1 MHLPGLGPGA
11 NNRPDTGLLSRRG
24 TAMSSSRK
32 KITVVGAGQ
41 VGSTVAQLTAYKNL
55 GDVVIIDIVEGVPQG
70 KALDLQESSCLQVF
84 DSVVTGTNDYKDTAN
99 SDIVVITAGLPRKPG
114 MSREDL
120 LATNAKIVQSV
131 TENIMEH
138 SHDPIVIVVSNP
150 LDAMVYMAKKTSN
163 LPKNKIIGMAGVL
176 DSARL
181 RTFVSLELGCS
192 LVDVDAMVLGG
203 HGDSMVPLPRYT
215 SVSGISITELMTLE
229 QIERVVER
237 TRKGGAEIVSLLKT
251 GSAFYAPGASVVK
264 MIEAILQDKRR
275 ILPCTAYLE
284 GEYGWSGIFFGVP
297 VMMGVHGI
305 EKVIELNMT
314 NEEQAALNKSAEDV
328 KKTCGEIDE
337 ILKNGS

>member
-1 MHLPGLGPGA
+1 
-11 NNRPDTGLLSRRG
+11 
-24 TAMSSSRK
+24 MSSARK

-41 VGSTVAQLTAYKNL
+41 VGATVAQLTAYKNL

-84 DSVVTGTNDYKDTAN
+84 DSLVSGTNDYKDTAN

-131 TENIMEH
+131 TEQIMKH
-138 SHDPIVIVVSNP
+138 SRDPIIIVVSNP

-181 RTFVSLELGCS
+181 QTFVSLELGCS

-215 SVSGISITELMTLE
+215 SVSGISITELMTSE

-264 MIEAILQDKRR
+264 MVEAILQDKRR

-284 GEYGWSGIFFGVP
+284 GEYGWNGIFFGVP

-305 EKVIELNMT
+305 EKVIELKLT
-314 NEEQAALNKSAEDV
+314 DEEKVALDKSAQDV
-328 KKTCGEIDE
+328 KKTCEEIDAIIANSKE
-337 ILKNGS
+337 

>member
-1 MHLPGLGPGA
+1 
-11 NNRPDTGLLSRRG
+11 
-24 TAMSSSRK
+24 MSSSRK

-138 SHDPIVIVVSNP
+138 SRDPIITVVSNP
-150 LDAMVYMAKKTSN
+150 LDAMVYMAKKTSK

-215 SVSGISITELMTLE
+215 SVSGISITELMTPE

-275 ILPCTAYLE
+275 ILPCTAYLD

-297 VMMGVHGI
+297 VMRGVHGI
-305 EKVIELNMT
+305 EKIIELNMT
-314 NEEQAALNKSAEDV
+314 DEEQAALNKSAEDV

-337 ILKNGS
+337 ILKNRS

>member
-1 MHLPGLGPGA
+1 
-11 NNRPDTGLLSRRG
+11 
-24 TAMSSSRK
+24 MSSTRK

-55 GDVVIIDIVEGVPQG
+55 GDVVIIDIIEGVPQG

-84 DSVVTGTNDYKDTAN
+84 DSLVTGTNDYKETAN
-99 SDIVVITAGLPRKPG
+99 SDVVVITAGLPRKPG

-131 TENIMEH
+131 TEKIMEH
-138 SHDPIVIVVSNP
+138 SNDPIIIVVSNP
-150 LDAMVYMAKKTSN
+150 LDAMVYMAKQTSN

-215 SVSGISITELMTLE
+215 SVSGISITELMTKE
-229 QIERVVER
+229 QIDRVVER

-251 GSAFYAPGASVVK
+251 GSAFYAPGSSVVK

-297 VMMGVHGI
+297 VMMGINGI
-305 EKVIELNMT
+305 EKIIELKMT
-314 NEEQAALNKSAEDV
+314 DEEKAALDKSAQDV
-328 KKTCGEIDE
+328 KKTCDAIDA
-337 ILKNGS
+337 ILATSN

>member
-1 MHLPGLGPGA
+1 MP
-11 NNRPDTGLLSRRG
+11 RSRR
-24 TAMSSSRK
+24 

-41 VGSTVAQLTAYKNL
+41 VGSTVAQLVAFKNL
-55 GDVVIIDIVEGVPQG
+55 GDVVIIDIIEGVPQG
-70 KALDLQESSCLQVF
+70 KALDLQESSCLQDF
-84 DSVVTGTNDYKDTAN
+84 DSIVTGTNDYKDTAN

-131 TENIMEH
+131 TQKIMEH
-138 SHDPIVIVVSNP
+138 SRSPIIIVVSNP
-150 LDAMVYMAKKTSN
+150 LDAMVYMAMKTCN
-163 LPKNKIIGMAGVL
+163 LPKNQVVGMAGVL

-215 SVSGISITELMTLE
+215 SVSGISITELMTQE

-237 TRKGGAEIVSLLKT
+237 TRKGGAEIVQLLKT

-264 MIEAILQDKRR
+264 MIEAILRDKRR

-297 VMMGVHGI
+297 VMMGIHGI
-305 EKVIELNMT
+305 EKVIELKLKD
-314 NEEQAALNKSAEDV
+314 EEKAALDSSAQDV
-328 KKTCGEIDE
+328 KKTCDE
-337 ILKNGS
+337 VDKILAESK

>member
-1 MHLPGLGPGA
+1 
-11 NNRPDTGLLSRRG
+11 
-24 TAMSSSRK
+24 MSSARK

-84 DSVVTGTNDYKDTAN
+84 DSLVTGTNDYKDTAN

-131 TENIMEH
+131 TEQIMKH
-138 SHDPIVIVVSNP
+138 SRDPIIIVVSNP

-181 RTFVSLELGCS
+181 QTFVSLELGCS

-215 SVSGISITELMTLE
+215 SVSGISITELMTSE

-264 MIEAILQDKRR
+264 MVEAILQDKRR

-284 GEYGWSGIFFGVP
+284 GEYGWNGIFFGVP

-305 EKVIELNMT
+305 EKVIELKLT
-314 NEEQAALNKSAEDV
+314 DEEKVALDKSAQDV
-328 KKTCGEIDE
+328 KKTCEEIDAIIANSNE
-337 ILKNGS
+337 

>member
-1 MHLPGLGPGA
+1 
-11 NNRPDTGLLSRRG
+11 
-24 TAMSSSRK
+24 MSSTRK

-55 GDVVIIDIVEGVPQG
+55 GDVVIIDIIEGVPQG

-84 DSVVTGTNDYKDTAN
+84 DSLVTGTNDYKETAN
-99 SDIVVITAGLPRKPG
+99 SDVVVITAGLPRKPG

-131 TENIMEH
+131 TEKIMEY
-138 SHDPIVIVVSNP
+138 SHDPIIIVVSNP
-150 LDAMVYMAKKTSN
+150 LDAMVYMAKQTSN

-192 LVDVDAMVLGG
+192 LVDVEAMVLGG

-215 SVSGISITELMTLE
+215 SVSGISITELMTKE
-229 QIERVVER
+229 QIDRVVER

-297 VMMGVHGI
+297 VMMGIHGI

-314 NEEQAALNKSAEDV
+314 EEEKAALAKSAQDV
-328 KKTCGEIDE
+328 KKTCDEIDA
-337 ILKNGS
+337 ILAE

>member
-1 MHLPGLGPGA
+1 
-11 NNRPDTGLLSRRG
+11 
-24 TAMSSSRK
+24 MSSARK

-70 KALDLQESSCLQVF
+70 KALDLQESSCLQDF
-84 DSVVTGTNDYKDTAN
+84 DSLVTGTNDYKDTAN

-138 SHDPIVIVVSNP
+138 SPDPIVIVVSNP

-215 SVSGISITELMTLE
+215 SVSGISITELMTPE
-229 QIERVVER
+229 QIERVVKR

-297 VMMGVHGI
+297 VMMGIHGI
-305 EKVIELNMT
+305 EKIIELNMT
-314 NEEQAALNKSAEDV
+314 DEEQAALNNSAEEV
-328 KKTCGEIDE
+328 KKTCSEIDE

>member
-1 MHLPGLGPGA
+1 MA
-11 NNRPDTGLLSRRG
+11 RN
-24 TAMSSSRK
+24 
-32 KITVVGAGQ
+32 KIALIGAGNI
-41 VGSTVAQLTAYKNL
+41 GGTLALLAGLKEL
-55 GDVVIIDIVEGVPQG
+55 GDIVLFDIVDGIPQG
-70 KALDLQESSCLQVF
+70 KALDLYQGSPIEGF
-84 DSVVTGTNDYKDTAN
+84 DAQITGAN
-99 SDIVVITAGLPRKPG
+99 SYTGIRGADVIIVTAGVARKPG

-131 TENIMEH
+131 TEQVMEH
-138 SHDPIVIVVSNP
+138 SRDPIVIVVSNP
-150 LDAMVYMAKKTSN
+150 LDAMVYMAKKTGN

-215 SVSGISITELMTLE
+215 SVSGISITELMTQE
-229 QIERVVER
+229 QIDRVVER
-237 TRKGGAEIVSLLKT
+237 TRKGGAEIVALLKT

-297 VMMGVHGI
+297 VMMGIHGI
-305 EKVIELNMT
+305 EKVIELKMT
-314 NEEQAALNKSAEDV
+314 DEEQAALDESARDV
-328 KKTCGEIDE
+328 KKTCDEIDA

>member
-1 MHLPGLGPGA
+1 
-11 NNRPDTGLLSRRG
+11 
-24 TAMSSSRK
+24 MSSTRK

-55 GDVVIIDIVEGVPQG
+55 GDVVIIDIIEGVPQG

-84 DSVVTGTNDYKDTAN
+84 DSLVTGTNDYKDTAN
-99 SDIVVITAGLPRKPG
+99 SDVVVITAGLPRKPG

-131 TENIMEH
+131 TEKIMEH
-138 SHDPIVIVVSNP
+138 SHDPIIIVVSNP
-150 LDAMVYMAKKTSN
+150 LDAMVYMAKQTSK

-215 SVSGISITELMTLE
+215 SVSGISITELMTKE
-229 QIERVVER
+229 QIDRVVER

-264 MIEAILQDKRR
+264 MIEAVLHDKRR

-297 VMMGVHGI
+297 VMMGINGI
-305 EKVIELNMT
+305 EKVIELKMT
-314 NEEQAALNKSAEDV
+314 DEEKVALDKSAQDV
-328 KKTCGEIDE
+328 KKTCDAIDT
-337 ILKNGS
+337 ILAESN

>member
-1 MHLPGLGPGA
+1 MP
-11 NNRPDTGLLSRRG
+11 RSRR
-24 TAMSSSRK
+24 

-41 VGSTVAQLTAYKNL
+41 VGSTVAQLVAFKNL
-55 GDVVIIDIVEGVPQG
+55 GDVVIIDIIEGVPQG
-70 KALDLQESSCLQVF
+70 KALDLQESSCLQDF
-84 DSVVTGTNDYKDTAN
+84 DSIVTGTNDYKDTAN

-120 LATNAKIVQSV
+120 LVTNAKIVQSV
-131 TENIMEH
+131 TQKIMEH
-138 SHDPIVIVVSNP
+138 SRSPIIIVVSNP
-150 LDAMVYMAKKTSN
+150 LDAMVYMAMKTCN
-163 LPKNKIIGMAGVL
+163 LPKNQVVGMAGVL

-215 SVSGISITELMTLE
+215 SVSGISITELMTQE

-237 TRKGGAEIVSLLKT
+237 TRKGGGEIVQLLKT

-264 MIEAILQDKRR
+264 MIEAILRDKRR

-297 VMMGVHGI
+297 VLMGIHGI
-305 EKVIELNMT
+305 EKVIELKLKD
-314 NEEQAALNKSAEDV
+314 EEKAALDSSAQDV
-328 KKTCGEIDE
+328 KKTCDE
-337 ILKNGS
+337 VDKILAESK

>member
-1 MHLPGLGPGA
+1 
-11 NNRPDTGLLSRRG
+11 
-24 TAMSSSRK
+24 MSSTRK

-55 GDVVIIDIVEGVPQG
+55 GDVVIIDIIEGVPQG

-84 DSVVTGTNDYKDTAN
+84 DSLVTGTNDYKETAN
-99 SDIVVITAGLPRKPG
+99 SDVVVITAGLPRKPG

-131 TENIMEH
+131 TEKVMEH
-138 SHDPIVIVVSNP
+138 SRDPIIIVVSNP
-150 LDAMVYMAKKTSN
+150 LDAMVYMAKQTSN

-215 SVSGISITELMTLE
+215 SVSGISITELMTKE
-229 QIERVVER
+229 QIDRVVER

-251 GSAFYAPGASVVK
+251 GSAFYAPGSSVVK

-297 VMMGVHGI
+297 VMMGINGI
-305 EKVIELNMT
+305 EKIIELKMT
-314 NEEQAALNKSAEDV
+314 DEEKVALDKSAQDV
-328 KKTCGEIDE
+328 KKTCDEIDA
-337 ILKNGS
+337 ILATSN

>member
-1 MHLPGLGPGA
+1 MPSA
-11 NNRPDTGLLSRRG
+11 
-24 TAMSSSRK
+24 RK

-55 GDVVIIDIVEGVPQG
+55 GDVVLIDIVEGIPQG

-84 DSVVTGTNDYKDTAN
+84 DSLVTGTNDYKDTAN

-131 TENIMEH
+131 TEQVMEH
-138 SHDPIVIVVSNP
+138 SRDPIVIVVSNP
-150 LDAMVYMAKKTSN
+150 LDAMVYMAKKTGN
-163 LPKNKIIGMAGVL
+163 LPKNKINGMAGVL

-215 SVSGISITELMTLE
+215 SVSGISITELMTQE
-229 QIERVVER
+229 QIDRVVER
-237 TRKGGAEIVSLLKT
+237 TRKGGAEIVALLKT

-297 VMMGVHGI
+297 VMMGIHGI
-305 EKVIELNMT
+305 EKVIELKMT
-314 NEEQAALNKSAEDV
+314 DEEQAALDESARDV
-328 KKTCGEIDE
+328 KKTCDEIDA

>member
-1 MHLPGLGPGA
+1 MP
-11 NNRPDTGLLSRRG
+11 RSRR
-24 TAMSSSRK
+24 

-41 VGSTVAQLTAYKNL
+41 VGSTVAQLVAFKNL
-55 GDVVIIDIVEGVPQG
+55 GDVVIIDIIEGVPQG
-70 KALDLQESSCLQVF
+70 KALDLQESSCLQDF
-84 DSVVTGTNDYKDTAN
+84 DSIVTGTNDYKDTAN

-120 LATNAKIVQSV
+120 LVTNAKIVQSV
-131 TENIMEH
+131 TQKIMEH
-138 SHDPIVIVVSNP
+138 SRSPIVIVVSNP
-150 LDAMVYMAKKTSN
+150 LDAMVYMAMKTCN
-163 LPKNKIIGMAGVL
+163 LPKNQVIGMAGVL

-215 SVSGISITELMTLE
+215 SVSGISITELMTKE

-237 TRKGGAEIVSLLKT
+237 TRKGGAEIVQLLKT

-264 MIEAILQDKRR
+264 MIEAILRDKRR

-297 VMMGVHGI
+297 VMMGIHGI
-305 EKVIELNMT
+305 EKVIELKLKD
-314 NEEQAALNKSAEDV
+314 EEKAALDSSAQDV
-328 KKTCGEIDE
+328 KKTCDE
-337 ILKNGS
+337 VDKILAESK

>member
-1 MHLPGLGPGA
+1 
-11 NNRPDTGLLSRRG
+11 
-24 TAMSSSRK
+24 MSSARK
-32 KITVVGAGQ
+32 KITIVGAGQ

-70 KALDLQESSCLQVF
+70 KALDLQESSCLQDF
-84 DSVVTGTNDYKDTAN
+84 DSLVTGTNDYKDTAN

-138 SHDPIVIVVSNP
+138 SHDPIIIVVSNP
-150 LDAMVYMAKKTSN
+150 LDAMVYMAKKTSK

-215 SVSGISITELMTLE
+215 SVSGISITELMTPE
-229 QIERVVER
+229 QIERVVKR
-237 TRKGGAEIVSLLKT
+237 TRAGGAEIVSLLKT

-305 EKVIELNMT
+305 EKIIELNMT
-314 NEEQAALNKSAEDV
+314 DEEQAALNKSAEDV

>member
-1 MHLPGLGPGA
+1 
-11 NNRPDTGLLSRRG
+11 
-24 TAMSSSRK
+24 MSSARK

-70 KALDLQESSCLQVF
+70 KALDLQESSCLQDF
-84 DSVVTGTNDYKDTAN
+84 DSLVTGTNDYKDTAN

-138 SHDPIVIVVSNP
+138 SPDPIVIVVSNP

-215 SVSGISITELMTLE
+215 SVSGISITELMTPE
-229 QIERVVER
+229 QIERVVKR
-237 TRKGGAEIVSLLKT
+237 TRTGGAEIVSLLKT

-297 VMMGVHGI
+297 VMMGIHGI
-305 EKVIELNMT
+305 EKIIELNMT
-314 NEEQAALNKSAEDV
+314 DEEQAALNKSAEDV